1 MKKLNILHLGIGNV
15 GREVIRQITQQKK
28 AVRDSL
34 GVSLDYQGEFT
45 SKNTPEE
52 INNAI
57 QNAPLPFVL
66 IDTTASEKT
75 LPFLKLA
82 LKRGGFVVLANK
94 KPLSGKQ
101 KDFDDL
107 HKLGGKR
114 LLYECTVGAGL
125 PVIQTLK
132 NLIITGDEILEIQ
145 GCFSGTLGFLF
156 SQIDEG
162 MSFSQTVL
170 EAKEK
175 GFTEP
180 DPRDDL
186 SGMDVA
192 RKALILA
199 RILGRKVELDDIQ
212 LESLYPEKLQKLNV
226 EDFLKQLNTLDASY
240 KEKQEKA
247 QQENKVLRFVAQV
260 TPEACTVGLQ
270 AVDAASEIGS
280 LRGPDNLIVFKT
292 KRYSQNPLVVKGPGA
307 GIVVTAAGVFADVLA
322 AAKML

>member
-15 GREVIRQITQQKK
+15 GQEVVKQISQQKE
-28 AVRDSL
+28 AVKDSL
-34 GVSLDYQGEFT
+34 GVSLDYQGKFT
-45 SKNTPEE
+45 SKNTEEE
-52 INNAI
+52 IMQAVQTI
-57 QNAPLPFVL
+57 TLPFVL

-75 LPFLKLA
+75 LPFLKRA

-101 KDFDDL
+101 KDFDEL
-107 HKLGGKR
+107 HALGGKR

-125 PVIQTLK
+125 PVVQTLH
-132 NLIITGDEILEIQ
+132 NLIATGDEIIQIQ

-156 SQIDEG
+156 SQLDG
-162 MSFSQTVL
+162 GKRFSQAVL
-170 EAKEK
+170 QAKEK

-199 RILGRKVELDDIQ
+199 RILNRKMELEEIQ
-212 LESLYPEKLQKLNV
+212 LESLYPEELQKLNV